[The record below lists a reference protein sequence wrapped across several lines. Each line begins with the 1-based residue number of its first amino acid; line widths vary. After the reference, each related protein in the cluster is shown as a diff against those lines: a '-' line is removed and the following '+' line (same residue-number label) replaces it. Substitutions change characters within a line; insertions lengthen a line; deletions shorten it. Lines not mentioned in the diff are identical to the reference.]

1 MPCAH
6 SETRIH
12 FVLGFETSNL
22 LSRYRRT
29 ICLLKH
35 SNPTP
40 KIDDNTLYQASY
52 GVGST
57 DSIYR
62 IRDFNGTP
70 QGCIQHFD
78 RLERIIDKGIPWPNE
93 IARVPD
99 RIMHDGK
106 KWYTVAAGFNTPGK
120 VNYHQARLD
129 GVKHVLMWPWCCE

>member
-1 MPCAH
+1 MGLKIQMNQFGN
-6 SETRIH
+6 SLTI
-12 FVLGFETSNL
+12 L
-22 LSRYRRT
+22 L
-29 ICLLKH
+29 L
-35 SNPTP
+35 
-40 KIDDNTLYQASY
+40 IDENTLYQASY

-70 QGCIQHFD
+70 QGCIQNFD
-78 RLERIIDKGIPWPNE
+78 RLEKIIEKGIPWPNE

-120 VNYHQARLD
+120 VLNISIA
-129 GVKHVLMWPWCCE
+129 V